1 MRSKA
6 DFRAGPAG
14 HPSAPS
20 QASPGFG
27 VAKPSMRS
35 QNEQEMTSEGIDH
48 QPGSENPLDHD
59 SPDGLAKLDLDAIQ
73 PRDVITMQTADGV
86 SYRIL
91 VGTNHRAILLASD
104 EPPPARK
111 LIIQGGTNE
120 DSSEF
125 TPNRLYAGGRLA
137 YAFSE
142 SDETLHTTPV
152 ITRLAW
158 NRSPV

>member
-1 MRSKA
+1 
-6 DFRAGPAG
+6 
-14 HPSAPS
+14 
-20 QASPGFG
+20 
-27 VAKPSMRS
+27 
-35 QNEQEMTSEGIDH
+35 MTSEGIDH
-48 QPGSENPLDHD
+48 QPASGNPLGLD

-104 EPPPARK
+104 EPPPAHK
-111 LIIQGGTNE
+111 LIIQGGTNA

-152 ITRLAW
+152 ITCLAW
-158 NRSPV
+158 DRSPV